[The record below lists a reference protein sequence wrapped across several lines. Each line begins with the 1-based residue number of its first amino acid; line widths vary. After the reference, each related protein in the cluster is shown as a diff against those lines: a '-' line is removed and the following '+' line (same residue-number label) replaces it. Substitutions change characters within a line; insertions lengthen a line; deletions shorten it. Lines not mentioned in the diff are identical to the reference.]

1 MTKRDILGY
10 GVATIADSGPYNFVT
25 VYLILF
31 LTTVVGISPER
42 AGIITSVAILVDGAA
57 SAAIGYI
64 SDNTR
69 SRYGRRRPYLLA
81 SVAPLGI
88 GMILLFTVFPGS
100 ELTQSV
106 IYVFAGVVFWVG
118 FGIYYTPY
126 TALGAEL
133 TSDYNERS
141 VLRTYARIFGIIGNF
156 IGMVVP
162 LYAIQFIRDQGLSEK
177 TAWVIM
183 AVIMAVT
190 SCSGIIVTWRTTRG
204 KEPGVIVEEKNISPA
219 GLIKEYISI
228 LKLKPFKHMVIVLAF
243 YMLAN
248 TFYNSSMVFF
258 ARYNLGIKDGVTSTV
273 FLISIIANIIYT
285 PIAGAAAV
293 RFEKKDVLAASMLIS
308 GVAGVLFYFTG
319 IGSYFGMIVYVCIYS
334 VSYSCFWQLI
344 NAIIYDISEVGE
356 YVFGKRLEGSI
367 SSVYSLA
374 LTVCTSAATQIFG
387 WILKFGYVEAAF
399 LLLPGIFLTVAAVAQ
414 FLYPVN
420 KKSFNKLKT
429 AIEARKNGEDEDI
442 DELKRII

>member
-10 GVATIADSGPYNFVT
+10 GAATIADSGPYNFVT

-42 AGIITSVAILVDGAA
+42 AGIITSAAILVDGAA

-69 SRYGRRRPYLLA
+69 SKHGRRRPYLLA
-81 SVAPLGI
+81 SVLPLGI
-88 GMILLFTVFPGS
+88 GMVLLFTVFPGN

-106 IYVFAGVVFWVG
+106 IYVFAGIIFWVG

-133 TSDYNERS
+133 TTDYNERS

-162 LYAIQFIRDQGLSEK
+162 LYVIQFMQEQGFSERR
-177 TAWVIM
+177 AWMIM
-183 AVIMAVT
+183 AVIMAVA
-190 SCSGIIVTWRTTRG
+190 SCSGILVTWKTTRG
-204 KEPGVIVEEKNISPA
+204 KESGAVVEKSSMNPV

-228 LKLKPFKHMVIVLAF
+228 LRLKPFKHMVVVLAF

-293 RFEKKDVLAASMLIS
+293 KFEKKDVLAASMLIS
-308 GVAGVLFYFTG
+308 GIAGVLFYFTG
-319 IGSYFGMIVYVCIYS
+319 VESYFGMIVYVCVYS

-399 LLLPGIFLTVAAVAQ
+399 LLLPGIFLTVAAAAQ
-414 FLYPVN
+414 FMYPVN
-420 KKSFNKLKT
+420 KKSFDKLKA
-429 AIEARKNGEDEDI
+429 AIEARKNGEEEDV
-442 DELKRII
+442 DGLRRIV